1 MTNEPITS
9 ALGNAGVPPTK
20 CMTDEPTTVEKPPRG
35 SPESAAWF
43 RAALEALGET
53 QSSMA
58 RLMKRKGDD
67 RQPNT
72 ILRTI
77 QRMATGEARVSG
89 EMRVILTMMQR
100 AKDRGEKRTAE
111 KAAARDDH
119 SAA

>member
-1 MTNEPITS
+1 MS
-9 ALGNAGVPPTK
+9 DHS
-20 CMTDEPTTVEKPPRG
+20 MTDEPIAPEKPARG

-53 QSSMA
+53 QSSLA

-72 ILRTI
+72 ILRNI
-77 QRMATGEARVSG
+77 QRMASGDARVSG

-100 AKDRGEKRTAE
+100 AKDRGERRTAE
-111 KAAARDDH
+111 RRSERDDH
-119 SAA
+119 PAA